1 MKKIKFEN
9 YILASVL
16 LISIFFYYV
25 FEKNA
30 NVLFCTN
37 ILICLLTC
45 IKSKFSIFSLKSL
58 LINYVLISIVFQYN
72 TGESY
77 GVLQLNNYFL
87 HYDKIN
93 FMALIYNAIMYI
105 FIVNTTIVEKENE
118 KKHKEYN
125 ISKNSIIFCCIVA
138 IIFSIVAFPSLKLT
152 FSSDVRFQALLPGKG
167 WNHIVVIALILVM
180 PKLKYDNFVKLTYF
194 FCMAWFLLHG
204 ERVDMIGLLF
214 CCVILFASKNMSNTK
229 KERIKQYIKYSFIVI
244 VVVLGMVFVGEAR
257 AKNND
262 LNVERIIK
270 KVLIQNTAADL
281 GYVYNLSIH
290 FTEENGFLYGK
301 SYIHYLKELIP
312 FTNGRDSVEFILD
325 DIYKSPGGA
334 FILSEPY
341 MNFGILGIFGFEIL
355 ELYFLRTI
363 IKSKK
368 RYSFFLYLFLVA
380 TTFRTS
386 WYGIGYIET
395 GIVYILPILYIF
407 TNFLNKRKVENE
419 QRK

>member
-1 MKKIKFEN
+1 MKKIKLEN
-9 YILASVL
+9 LILVSVL
-16 LISIFFYYV
+16 LISMFFYYI
-25 FEKNA
+25 FEEDA
-30 NVLFCTN
+30 NILFGTN

-45 IKSKFSIFSLKSL
+45 IKSKFSVFSLKSL
-58 LINYVLISIVFQYN
+58 LINYVLISIAFQYN

-77 GVLQLNNYFL
+77 GVLQLNNYIL
-87 HYDKIN
+87 YYDRIN
-93 FMALIYNAIMYI
+93 FFALIYNVVMYI
-105 FIVNTTIVEKENE
+105 FIVNTKLIENENE
-118 KKHKEYN
+118 KAHKEYD
-125 ISKNSIIFCCIVA
+125 ISKKSIIFCCILA

-152 FSSDVRFQALLPGKG
+152 FSSDVRFQALLPGNG

-180 PKLKYDNFVKLTYF
+180 PKLKSNNLVKATYI
-194 FCMAWFLLHG
+194 FCIAWFLLHG

-214 CCVILFASKNMSNTK
+214 CCVILFASKNMSSIK
-229 KERIKQYIKYSFIVI
+229 KERIKQYIKYGFIVI
-244 VVVLGMVFVGEAR
+244 IVVFGMVFVGEAR
-257 AKNND
+257 AKNNN

-270 KVLIQNTAADL
+270 KMLIQNTAADL
-281 GYVYNLSIH
+281 GYVYNLSIQ
-290 FTEENGFLYGK
+290 FVEDNGFLYGK

-312 FTNGRDSVEFILD
+312 FINGRDSVEFILD

-341 MNFGILGIFGFEIL
+341 MNFGIFGIVGFEIL
-355 ELYFLRTI
+355 ELYFLRVI

-395 GIVYILPILYIF
+395 GIVYILPILYIL
-407 TNFLNKRKVENE
+407 TNFLDKRKVENE
-419 QRK
+419 